1 MDALESPV
9 LPLFIPPLP
18 ARGRPAIRPIGRCR
32 AFVLWAAG
40 GGRPGRTSRTLQGG
54 VVPRSV
60 RSVSGGL
67 RGTTAGSMPGTR
79 RSAST
84 APGVRHVAPGE
95 AHSSF
100 LRTRCRMIQA
110 AASRARIP
118 SPTRPGMTISL
129 RWIGT
134 PQIEITGEA
143 MPMATYFPG
152 GTNTL
157 SAAISR
163 GPRIVVL

>member
-40 GGRPGRTSRTLQGG
+40 GGRPGRTSRTLQEG

-67 RGTTAGSMPGTR
+67 RGTTSGSMPGTR

-100 LRTRCRMIQA
+100 LRTRCRMSQA
-110 AASRARIP
+110 AATRPRMPMRARVPIP
-118 SPTRPGMTISL
+118 
-129 RWIGT
+129 
-134 PQIEITGEA
+134 A
-143 MPMATYFPG
+143 
-152 GTNTL
+152 
-157 SAAISR
+157 SR
-163 GPRIVVL
+163 GGCESGSSPPVRRYWNDLLNTGTTS